1 MPGAQRCSSLVR
13 KEKGIGNRVVRLAVA
28 CLKKEVGKVPVVTVV
43 PVDLLEGSSIQTLK
57 QGKERA
63 WELGSDTRRSRLEE
77 NRGKI

>member
-1 MPGAQRCSSLVR
+1 M
-13 KEKGIGNRVVRLAVA
+13 A